1 MCHLPIVYF
10 HPPQMPQKEANM
22 KNRALESFTNAAAN
36 AVTSAIDPKH
46 SWFERIGESSRRDNW
61 DM

>member
-22 KNRALESFTNAAAN
+22 KNRALESFANAAAN

-46 SWFERIGESSRRDNW
+46 S
-61 DM
+61 